1 MQSRKRGI
9 VLAVGALALAVVLFV
24 VLSGGDSGS
33 SSSDGGK
40 QSFSFEFKDGQ
51 PVGGVQDVSVNQGDE
66 VTFTL
71 KTDVDAELHV
81 HTSPEHAKDVKGGG
95 TGSVTFTA
103 DASGRYEVEAHPLVN
118 GEEQAGVQLAE
129 LTVNP

>member
-1 MQSRKRGI
+1 MQSRNSRI
-9 VLAVGALALAVVLFV
+9 ALALGALAVAVVLFV
-24 VLSGGDSGS
+24 VLSGGSGS
-33 SSSDGGK
+33 SSSGGGK
-40 QSFSFEFKDGQ
+40 RSFSFEFKDGQ
-51 PVGGVQDVSVNQGDE
+51 PVGGVQDASVNQGDE

-81 HTSPEHAKDVKGGG
+81 HTSPEHAKDIKAGG